1 MKRLYV
7 LLIGLFV
14 IGCSSNNIMSPEQ
27 DCSSCELEIYS
38 DLPQSNGIYELE
50 YNQDLAQ
57 TYSTLSCFTGCG
69 WGERIQWDSD
79 YKYRAS
85 SNDGWISLVNPANA
99 ANAVNLANLVNLAN
113 PAKLAHPAH
122 PANPANLVNLANQ
135 VNLAN
140 LANVANH
147 ANIVDL
153 VNRAI

>member
-85 SNDGWISLVNPANA
+85 SNDGLISLVNPASMTDEFGECKIVF
-99 ANAVNLANLVNLAN
+99 AVWEAFVG
-113 PAKLAHPAH
+113 KTITIYGGYFDDCG
-122 PANPANLVNLANQ
+122 NQ
-135 VNLAN
+135 ILDSLKVK
-140 LANVANH
+140 VVD
-147 ANIVDL
+147 NIQ
-153 VNRAI
+153 